1 MMTLTARLCAMC
13 AVSALL
19 QLALPDGRM
28 RGGLRIVSG
37 LLMLRL
43 TLGGAALPAD
53 PTYRQ
58 SGLNECVSFASAGER
73 ELVFRTENI
82 PTDANVVVKVTPR
95 QSGKD
100 FTGTTV
106 PATMDAG
113 GTFAQATWRAHIP
126 LNDARTTF
134 QVLVSTV
141 PLNE

>member
-1 MMTLTARLCAMC
+1 MSSPVWATATRLCC
-13 AVSALL
+13 GQTPRSRCYNQRVSVA
-19 QLALPDGRM
+19 
-28 RGGLRIVSG
+28 
-37 LLMLRL
+37 
-43 TLGGAALPAD
+43 T
-53 PTYRQ
+53 
-58 SGLNECVSFASAGER
+58 AGER

-100 FTGTTV
+100 FTGTMV